1 VLVQRT
7 GHLEIVEDVGGVGK
21 ILKFGCLGI
30 AGLVGL
36 LVVGVVII
44 AIAAP
49 APSDK
54 DMQKLKD
61 AGKQEAPQKPQE
73 PQGPEDY
80 LEVTGTPGIPF
91 SCSVMHG
98 DMRQTT
104 VDGTVPQKIKL
115 ENMHDFGAVSEN
127 QCQKSGSK
135 GTLKVVLYVGG
146 DLKAENSTSAAYG
159 IASVGYPD

>member
-1 VLVQRT
+1 M
-7 GHLEIVEDVGGVGK
+7 VGK
-21 ILKFGCLGI
+21 ILKFGCLGV

-44 AIAAP
+44 AVAAP

-80 LEVTGTPGIPF
+80 LEVTGTDDIPF
-91 SCSVMHG
+91 SCAVMDG
-98 DMRQTT
+98 DGQQRT
-104 VDGTVPQKIKL
+104 VDGRVPAKIPLKD
-115 ENMHDFGAVSEN
+115 MGGFGASSYN
-127 QCQKSGSK
+127 SCQKSGAD
-135 GTLKVVLYVGG
+135 GTLEVAIYVGG
-146 DLKAENSTSAAYG
+146 ERKASNETSAEYG
-159 IASVGYPD
+159 IADVNYPQ